1 MKRRTLRARQGG
13 AHPMTTGA
21 EALDALNEAINAI
34 GARGEGSPT

>member
-1 MKRRTLRARQGG
+1 MTPARREEIRRLASEWD
-13 AHPMTTGA
+13 GA